1 MATKTLGVRIFIG
14 EIILILV
21 AISVGF
27 PATIATVPLSLAFC
41 SLASLCALALMGR
54 EMFSRELRPDIFTT
68 IVFLVHAVIVL
79 SLAWG
84 IPSALRLIFKVSAT

>member
-1 MATKTLGVRIFIG
+1 
-14 EIILILV
+14 
-21 AISVGF
+21 
-27 PATIATVPLSLAFC
+27 
-41 SLASLCALALMGR
+41 
-54 EMFSRELRPDIFTT
+54 MFSRELRPDIFTT